1 MLIYGDFIDRV
12 VSNLKII
19 VKFGDFVVGIIM
31 LILIY
36 INVYLVNLK
45 NFDFEMCYLL
55 FFLEVLCV

>member
-45 NFDFEMCYLL
+45 NFDFEMCYSL